1 MLRTYCTA
9 FYWTICPELCIKN
22 MRCVRRACTPHFL
35 LKKKTGRARSKR
47 KPLSWAGN
55 PGRNFR
61 HQRWARFGHLSRK
74 PLPALDGT
82 AGDVVVIERTVL
94 LPPRVPLR
102 YALPG
107 AYRAAAAE
115 RETEPC
121 DNSPGQDRA
130 AVCGDRFM
138 IPNSSGARGRK
149 LRTSRAVS
157 ENTPVLT
164 NRRMYFSHPS
174 VRPSIFS
181 FDRPQPFSFRCL
193 EKKMG
198 ADSPGKPGSPGWRAA
213 QITPRRGTAAISI
226 RNTASGGGRFP
237 P

>member
-1 MLRTYCTA
+1 MGESYA
-9 FYWTICPELCIKN
+9 PDEYFYIGFWILVSGNTKGNWE
-22 MRCVRRACTPHFL
+22 FL

-61 HQRWARFGHLSRK
+61 HQRWARFGHLSRE

-82 AGDVVVIERTVL
+82 AGDVVVNGRTVRRL
-94 LPPRVPLR
+94 PRVPLR

-138 IPNSSGARGRK
+138 IPNRSGARGRR
-149 LRTSRAVS
+149 L
-157 ENTPVLT
+157 PD
-164 NRRMYFSHPS
+164 F
-174 VRPSIFS
+174 
-181 FDRPQPFSFRCL
+181 
-193 EKKMG
+193 
-198 ADSPGKPGSPGWRAA
+198 PGSV
-213 QITPRRGTAAISI
+213 
-226 RNTASGGGRFP
+226 
-237 P
+237 